1 MSPRSAAE
9 RTARPTARWLL
20 SLALVCGLAVTT
32 LFVAPPAVASAEGRS
47 SQFVERLGRD
57 AISMLSDEG
66 LSREA
71 RLAGF
76 RQLLRDGF
84 ALEAIGRFVLG
95 RHWTQASADQR
106 TAFLTA
112 FEDFVVNSYAARFS
126 QYSGENLRILD
137 ERADGESGHA
147 VNTQIVRPSAPPI
160 MVQWRVREAE
170 AGPKIVDVVIE
181 GVSLAITQ
189 RSEFAA
195 VIQQN
200 GGRIDP
206 LIEQL
211 RQKSAAA
218 QR

>member
-1 MSPRSAAE
+1 MSPRSAIE
-9 RTARPTARWLL
+9 RPARPARWLA
-20 SLALVCGLAVTT
+20 SLVVAFGLAVAA
-32 LFVAPPAVASAEGRS
+32 FSVAPPASATAEGRS

-57 AISMLSDEG
+57 AITVLTDEG

-84 ALEAIGRFVLG
+84 AIEAIGRFVLG
-95 RHWTQASADQR
+95 RHWTQASGEQR
-106 TAFLTA
+106 AAFLVA

-126 QYSGENLRILD
+126 QYGGETLRIVD

-147 VNTQIVRPSAPPI
+147 VNSQIVRPSAPPI
-160 MVQWRVREAE
+160 MVQWRVRDAE
-170 AGPKIVDVVIE
+170 GGPKIVDVVIE

-189 RSEFAA
+189 RSEFAS

-211 RQKSAAA
+211 RQKSAA

>member
-1 MSPRSAAE
+1 M
-9 RTARPTARWLL
+9 ARPTARWLL
-20 SLALVCGLAVTT
+20 SLAFLCGLAATT
-32 LFVAPPAVASAEGRS
+32 LFAPPPAVAAAESRS

-57 AISMLSDEG
+57 AISMLSDAA

-95 RHWTQASADQR
+95 RHWTQASAEQR
-106 TAFLTA
+106 AAFLDA

-126 QYSGENLRILD
+126 QYSGESLRILD
-137 ERADGESGHA
+137 ERADGESGRA
-147 VNTQIVRPSAPPI
+147 VNTQILRPSAPPI
-160 MVQWRVREAE
+160 QVQWRVRDAE
-170 AGPKIVDVVIE
+170 AGLKIVDVVIE

-189 RSEFAA
+189 RSEFAS